1 MNRLNLIFI
10 IFGISVAVVTIFAL
24 MDGINAS
31 NRANEEHKL
40 NGESSIFQYCSHIGK
55 AAIYEPRCKE
65 FNLLYGPRG

>member
-24 MDGINAS
+24 MEGINAS

-40 NGESSIFQYCSHIGK
+40 NGESSIFQYCYI
-55 AAIYEPRCKE
+55 
-65 FNLLYGPRG
+65 

>member
-24 MDGINAS
+24 MEGINAS

-40 NGESSIFQYCSHIGK
+40 NGEKKKDCSHIGK